1 MAMFCK
7 QPAQAETTLLQA
19 GLIYRAIQLNIDL
32 FRWKK
37 YVFTSVDNICNNL
50 QCNAILCLLYLRIK
64 CVQVIHVYQYVCV
77 THAYDCACMLCAF
90 ILSKSKRQSEYHVS
104 TYYLVFLQFSNVLL
118 FTKNQKVRLCGQGRP
133 DFSFLFKS
141 CEILEVRGDLS
152 INVENKK
159 SSRVDRQACK
169 NYALAL
175 TLCAFNNS
183 KSIQKRIK
191 SIFQILN

>member
-1 MAMFCK
+1 MLAKFRLYKNSFVDCQK
-7 QPAQAETTLLQA
+7 LEILYEAQLVVNQTTLKISGENHFPRLRYGTLKFAFDRTQIKNDA
-19 GLIYRAIQLNIDL
+19 SHIYI
-32 FRWKK
+32 
-37 YVFTSVDNICNNL
+37 
-50 QCNAILCLLYLRIK
+50 
-64 CVQVIHVYQYVCV
+64 
-77 THAYDCACMLCAF
+77 
-90 ILSKSKRQSEYHVS
+90 
-104 TYYLVFLQFSNVLL
+104 

-175 TLCAFNNS
+175 VLCAFNNS